1 MKAGEVIQ
9 IVFIFDGD
17 IVGNNSKFGG
27 LVAKV
32 NHGGNPN
39 DFKQRGR
46 LTNSFIKGT
55 MTLKNHGQSGGLIH
69 ENYDWGWVENNVSMM
84 KVTMVNHVRSK
95 LSRYRGSYFG
105 FDNFKNNFYVTDVA
119 TGLSSYNKSKQIKG
133 ITEAQALEKFAK
145 MGITAHDY
153 AINEP
158 VVNTLNNTK
167 SKAEYLQRYSR
178 LQCRP

>member
-1 MKAGEVIQ
+1 
-9 IVFIFDGD
+9 
-17 IVGNNSKFGG
+17 
-27 LVAKV
+27 
-32 NHGGNPN
+32 
-39 DFKQRGR
+39 
-46 LTNSFIKGT
+46 
-55 MTLKNHGQSGGLIH
+55 
-69 ENYDWGWVENNVSMM
+69 MM
-84 KVTMVNHVRSK
+84 KVTNGEIMYGASSVDT
-95 LSRYRGSYFG
+95 GDSYFG

-167 SKAEYLQRYSR
+167 SKADTYKDTQDYNADRELAYRNVEKLQPFYNKEWIVNQGNKLADGSNLMTKEVLSVTAMKGNDFVTDLTDADHIMIHYADKTKEILTIFTKRFSS
-178 LQCRP
+178 